1 MEVGA
6 VQIRKL
12 TGISQHLRVTNT
24 FSHFRAI
31 FLSRLSGQDLV
42 LPLFTSGLDA
52 LRSFLFKRTTRE
64 TKP

>member
-1 MEVGA
+1 ME
-6 VQIRKL
+6 IRKL
-12 TGISQHLRVTNT
+12 MGISQHLSVTNT
-24 FSHFRAI
+24 FSHFKAI
-31 FLSRLSGQDLV
+31 FLSILSGHDLV